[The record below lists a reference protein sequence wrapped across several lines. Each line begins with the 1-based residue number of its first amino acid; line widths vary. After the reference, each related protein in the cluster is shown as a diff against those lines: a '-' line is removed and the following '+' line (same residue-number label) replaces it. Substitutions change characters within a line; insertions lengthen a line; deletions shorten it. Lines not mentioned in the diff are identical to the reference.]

1 MKFRLRSAHR
11 GLTGCGLRHGPI
23 GRLPCRAVP
32 GRARRLGAPAARVAD
47 ARPRFGALGNGRSAH
62 RPEWPEDV
70 RAPAGR
76 RAVARC
82 SGDAGSSAGF
92 QPESASNSLEF
103 AGNPPRT
110 PRQRRLPAMRAPFER
125 RSVRGDSVVRLGI
138 RARPF
143 EPPTHRPASDDP
155 ARSPPSQ
162 ARSGVPAAPAR
173 PAESTRDLTV
183 RCPFGTRALPR
194 LPRSP
199 AAGAVRETCLIIR
212 HSRYSWIPRNSP
224 FQLIERFSS

>member
-32 GRARRLGAPAARVAD
+32 CRAVPCRAGPGRARRPGAPAARVAD

-92 QPESASNSLEF
+92 QPGSASNSLEF
-103 AGNPPRT
+103 AGNPPRIR
-110 PRQRRLPAMRAPFER
+110 PER
-125 RSVRGDSVVRLGI
+125 RASAACPGCAPRSNADWSGAIPSCASESAHVHSSRQCI
-138 RARPF
+138 AQ
-143 EPPTHRPASDDP
+143 PPTIPRE
-155 ARSPPSQ
+155 
-162 ARSGVPAAPAR
+162 AR
-173 PAESTRDLTV
+173 PAKLAAAFRPPPRGPPNRRAISPSAARSAPV
-183 RCPFGTRALPR
+183 RCPASLDLRPPEQCVR
-194 LPRSP
+194 LAS
-199 AAGAVRETCLIIR
+199 
-212 HSRYSWIPRNSP
+212 
-224 FQLIERFSS
+224 